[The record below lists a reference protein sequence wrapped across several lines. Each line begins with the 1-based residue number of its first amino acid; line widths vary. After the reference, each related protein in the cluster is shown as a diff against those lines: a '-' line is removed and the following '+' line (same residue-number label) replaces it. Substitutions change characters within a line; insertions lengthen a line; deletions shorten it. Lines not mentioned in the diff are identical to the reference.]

1 MGFSTRSPSLIRG
14 GLVQLDSQSG
24 QVKNV
29 ITLQYNPDTLSRSL
43 QIKGVGGDGAE
54 FSEAMRLKGPP
65 VETIKLEAEIDAADK
80 LETGDATAQQLGL
93 HAQLAQFETL
103 VYPTTGRLRSNNSE
117 ASSGSLEIITSNKDL
132 LLFVWSRTRILP
144 VRITEFSVTE
154 EGFDA
159 ALNPLRAKLSIG
171 MRVLT
176 VDDLAFD
183 SRGGSI
189 FMSYLEQKE
198 QLASRVVSTGLGALG
213 VNAIP

>member
-1 MGFSTRSPSLIRG
+1 MGFPTRTPSLIRG

-198 QLASRVVSTGLGALG
+198 QLASRIVSTGLGALG

>member
-65 VETIKLEAEIDAADK
+65 VETIKLEAEIDATDK
-80 LETGDATAQQLGL
+80 LETGDATARQLGL

-132 LLFVWSRTRILP
+132 LLFVWSRTRIVP

>member
-1 MGFSTRSPSLIRG
+1 MGFPIRTPSLVRG
-14 GLVQLDSQSG
+14 GLVQLDAQSG

-29 ITLQYNPDTLSRSL
+29 VTLQYNPDTLSRSL

-54 FSEAMRLKGPP
+54 FSEALRLKGPP
-65 VETIKLEAEIDAADK
+65 VETIKLEAEIDATDK
-80 LETGDATAQQLGL
+80 LAAGDATAQQLGL
-93 HAQLAQFETL
+93 HAQLAQFEAL
-103 VYPTTGRLRSNNSE
+103 VYPSTGTLRSNNAE
-117 ASSGSLEIITSNKDL
+117 ASSGSLEIVTANKDL

-144 VRITEFSVTE
+144 VRITEFSVSE

-176 VDDLAFD
+176 VDDLTFD

-198 QLASRVVSTGLGALG
+198 QLASRVASTALG
-213 VNAIP
+213 SLGISAIP

>member
-1 MGFSTRSPSLIRG
+1 MGFPTRTPSLIRG

-65 VETIKLEAEIDAADK
+65 VETIKLEAEIDATDK
-80 LETGDATAQQLGL
+80 LETGDATVQQLGL
-93 HAQLAQFETL
+93 HAQLAQIETL

-144 VRITEFSVTE
+144 VRISEFSVTE

-198 QLASRVVSTGLGALG
+198 QLAARIASTGLGALG

>member
-1 MGFSTRSPSLIRG
+1 M
-14 GLVQLDSQSG
+14 QLNAQSG

-29 ITLQYNPDTLSRSL
+29 ITLQYNPETLSRSL

-65 VETIKLEAEIDAADK
+65 VETIKLEAEIDATDK
-80 LETGDATAQQLGL
+80 LETGDTTAQQLGL

-103 VYPTTGRLRSNNSE
+103 VYPDSGVLRSNNRE
-117 ASSGSLEIITSNKDL
+117 ANAGSLEIVTSAKDL

-176 VDDLAFD
+176 IDDMAFD

-189 FMSYLEQKE
+189 FMSYLQQKE
-198 QLASRVVSTGLGALG
+198 QLASRIASAGLGSLG
-213 VNAIP
+213 ISAIP

>member
-1 MGFSTRSPSLIRG
+1 MGFPTRTPSLIRG

-65 VETIKLEAEIDAADK
+65 VETIKLEAEIDATDK

-176 VDDLAFD
+176 IDDLAFD

-198 QLASRVVSTGLGALG
+198 QLASRIVSTGLGALG

>member
-132 LLFVWSRTRILP
+132 LLFVWSRTRIVP

>member
-1 MGFSTRSPSLIRG
+1 MGFSTRSPSLVRG
-14 GLVQLDSQSG
+14 GLVQLDAQSG

-29 ITLQYNPDTLSRSL
+29 ITLQYNPETLTRSL

-65 VETIKLEAEIDAADK
+65 VETIKLEAEIDATDK
-80 LETGDATAQQLGL
+80 LETGDATAQELGL

-103 VYPTTGRLRSNNSE
+103 VYPDSGVLRSNNRE
-117 ASSGSLEIITSNKDL
+117 ANAGSLEIITSAKDL

-176 VDDLAFD
+176 IDDMTFD

-189 FMSYLEQKE
+189 FMSYLQQKE
-198 QLASRVVSTGLGALG
+198 QLASRVASVGLGSLG
-213 VNAIP
+213 ISAIP

>member
-1 MGFSTRSPSLIRG
+1 MGFPERTPSLVRG
-14 GLVQLDSQSG
+14 GLVQIDAQTG

-29 ITLQYNPDTLSRSL
+29 ITLQYNPETLSRSL

-54 FSEAMRLKGPP
+54 FSEALRLKGPP
-65 VETIKLEAEIDAADK
+65 VETIKLEAEIDATDK
-80 LETGDATAQQLGL
+80 LAAGDATAQELGL

-103 VYPTTGRLRSNNSE
+103 VYPSTGTLRSNNAE
-117 ASSGSLEIITSNKDL
+117 ASSGSLEIVNSAKDL

-171 MRVLT
+171 LRVLT
-176 VDDLAFD
+176 IDDLTFD

-189 FMSYLEQKE
+189 FMSYLELKE
-198 QLASRVVSTGLGALG
+198 QLASRVASVGLSALG
-213 VNAIP
+213 INGIP